1 MAKVMSGYPFMTMM
15 MMTMMACV
23 MIVTPVTAFMA
34 YDCSNSSNIV
44 EAYSLLEPAP
54 CHASGLE
61 HRFERII
68 SAEIIQQKRER
79 TVPIFRCHVVES
91 VFSQYCGHSSAAG
104 VTRYLKFREPLLVNP
119 VDCAAAKDNGGNITI
134 NGKVFSA
141 RIGSRTSHSFFVAG
155 SLDARHNCQT
165 GTVTYGDSVID
176 YQSTQSVLEISL
188 MEEFGKIND
197 MTGMIKLPGNIQARA
212 SDQGAMDSL
221 FGTMVWTHKKATC
234 PQGLTQ
240 LFRGKIRV
248 FSNDSLSFSGAIA
261 LLEEKGQVAGLEL
274 LSSHLLCHHP
284 AYSLHLRDVVL
295 VVHPDNFT

>member
-1 MAKVMSGYPFMTMM
+1 MAKIMSGYPFMTMM
-15 MMTMMACV
+15 MMSVTACV
-23 MIVTPVTAFMA
+23 MIATPVTAFMD

-54 CHASGLE
+54 CHASGFE

-119 VDCAAAKDNGGNITI
+119 VDCAAAKDNSGNITI
-134 NGKVFSA
+134 NGKVFTV

-165 GTVTYGDSVID
+165 GTVGYGNAVID
-176 YQSTQSVLEISL
+176 YQSTQSVLEI
-188 MEEFGKIND
+188 
-197 MTGMIKLPGNIQARA
+197 R
-212 SDQGAMDSL
+212 
-221 FGTMVWTHKKATC
+221 
-234 PQGLTQ
+234 
-240 LFRGKIRV
+240 
-248 FSNDSLSFSGAIA
+248 
-261 LLEEKGQVAGLEL
+261 
-274 LSSHLLCHHP
+274 
-284 AYSLHLRDVVL
+284 
-295 VVHPDNFT
+295 

>member
-1 MAKVMSGYPFMTMM
+1 MSGYPFMTMM
-15 MMTMMACV
+15 MMTVMACV
-23 MIVTPVTAFMA
+23 MIATPVTAFMA

-44 EAYSLLEPAP
+44 EAYSLLEPAL
-54 CHASGLE
+54 CHASGFE

-104 VTRYLKFREPLLVNP
+104 VTRYLKFCEPLLVNP

-134 NGKVFSA
+134 NGKVFTA

-165 GTVTYGDSVID
+165 GTVTYGNSVID

-197 MTGMIKLPGNIQARA
+197 MTGTIKLPVNIQA
-212 SDQGAMDSL
+212 SDQSAMDSL
-221 FGTMVWTHKKATC
+221 YMAQWYGFTIKRHAHKASHNYFVDKFVF
-234 PQGLTQ
+234 
-240 LFRGKIRV
+240 FRTIHRHSV
-248 FSNDSLSFSGAIA
+248 
-261 LLEEKGQVAGLEL
+261 E
-274 LSSHLLCHHP
+274 P
-284 AYSLHLRDVVL
+284 LHC
-295 VVHPDNFT
+295 